1 MMLSSPSGAAI
12 PAAAA
17 SAASS
22 AASDPPA
29 SLQHEERAQERQDTA
44 ADHDADNM
52 SPDERAYHERFM
64 REAISMVN
72 HPLSLDSRSQGLC

>member
-12 PAAAA
+12 PAAASAA
-17 SAASS
+17 SAASN
-22 AASDPPA
+22 PPA
-29 SLQHEERAQERQDTA
+29 ILQNEERAQECQDTA

-64 REAISMVN
+64 REAINMVN
-72 HPLSLDSRSQGLC
+72 HPLSFDSRSQGLC